1 MKKFLFL
8 SFLVSSLASSL
19 FATDGADLLAS
30 LTNGKISDNSPG
42 VKVLSL
48 EEAKQVKGG
57 YLERFVALSQN
68 EIAVIIGPESLEE
81 LYPNLTSVTTL
92 NANTLPQSNFGKAYR
107 SAIAGITTVNDFFSS
122 ETATN
127 SLSAPFRQLPG
138 YSVTRNIG
146 FNKSGA
152 YTYFTYKVITYD
164 TNLKTYHNI
173 TSSQLLNNNAI
184 IKELAQKYKSTF
196 ESILGGLRLGL
207 K

>member
-1 MKKFLFL
+1 MKNFLFS
-8 SFLVSSLASSL
+8 SFLLASLTSSL
-19 FATDGADLLAS
+19 FATDGADLLAK

-48 EEAKQVKGG
+48 EEEV
-57 YLERFVALSQN
+57 
-68 EIAVIIGPESLEE
+68 
-81 LYPNLTSVTTL
+81 
-92 NANTLPQSNFGKAYR
+92 
-107 SAIAGITTVNDFFSS
+107 
-122 ETATN
+122 TN
-127 SLSAPFRQLPG
+127 SLSALFRQLPG

-146 FNKSGA
+146 FNKSTA

-164 TNLKTYHNI
+164 TNLRTYHNI

>member
-1 MKKFLFL
+1 MKNFLFS
-8 SFLVSSLASSL
+8 SFLLASLASSL
-19 FATDGADLLAS
+19 FSADLLAS
-30 LTNGKISDNSPG
+30 LTNGKLSDNSPG

-48 EEAKQVKGG
+48 
-57 YLERFVALSQN
+57 
-68 EIAVIIGPESLEE
+68 
-81 LYPNLTSVTTL
+81 
-92 NANTLPQSNFGKAYR
+92 
-107 SAIAGITTVNDFFSS
+107 

-164 TNLKTYHNI
+164 TNLRTYHNI

-196 ESILGGLRLGL
+196 KNILGGLKVGL